1 MKSVLD
7 TSIEGGGI
15 RVRYTRKR
23 IFAIDHCAKYV
34 SIFVS
39 SRGRTGRAVHLIVD
53 SQADPFL
60 EASGRV
66 SSPSG
71 DVPSDLQPQRDVKV
85 CVAKEKSEIIDCFGL
100 QSIGI

>member
-34 SIFVS
+34 SVFVFS
-39 SRGRTGRAVHLIVD
+39 LGRAGRAVHLIID
-53 SQADPFL
+53 SQADSFL

-85 CVAKEKSEIIDCFGL
+85 CAVKDKSQIIDCFGP
-100 QSIGI
+100 